1 MKNIGFNFTT
11 NDFRYAVIEKDGVN
25 LNLIEK
31 NRIVYPKSMSISEL
45 TGWFETQINLLLNK
59 HNPDKVG
66 YKISLS
72 LTSTKSIQNSIYP
85 LGILNLSCHKKG
97 IPIKHYTSQGI
108 NATKFGLKKKDSIY
122 DYVDKNLGKY
132 PPYWDKQTKDALL
145 TAWFQL

>member
-11 NDFRYAVIEKDGVN
+11 NDFRYAVIEKDAAG

-31 NRIVYPKSMSISEL
+31 NKIVYPKTMTISEL
-45 TGWFETQINLLLNK
+45 TGWFETQINLLIDK

-66 YKISLS
+66 YKISLA
-72 LTSTKSIQNSIYP
+72 LTATKPIQNSIYP
-85 LGILNLSCHKKG
+85 LGILNLSCNKKG
-97 IPIKHYTSQGI
+97 IPIMHFTGQGI
-108 NATKFGLKKKDSIY
+108 NATKFGLTKKDNVY
-122 DYVDKNLGKY
+122 EYVDNNIGTH